1 MTTLDKLVI
10 QGIRSYDPAGSATIA
25 FWRPLT
31 LITGENGAGK
41 TTIIEALRYACT
53 GRCPGHGFVHDA
65 KLAGNASV
73 TGRVVLRF
81 RTAPPRQEL
90 CTVLRTLSVTAQST
104 RSGLAEFAHDGGGKT
119 SGATAVN
126 EVVPAVMGVSVPV
139 LDYVMFCHQED
150 SNWPLSAGAELE
162 RRFEEIFS
170 ATRYARALDT
180 LHKVRKGLVQH
191 APALAE
197 RLRALRTLH
206 AQLDGL
212 RRSIADADARAA
224 DKRAQIA
231 ALERDAAARTA
242 AVDRLARA
250 LAAHQHVAD
259 QERCLAGQLATARE
273 HARALAAALD
283 EHSRAPASTPDAQL
297 EREHAQV
304 AAALRTLA
312 ESADLRALADL
323 EARVR
328 DAARDVQRLH
338 DTLVRLRGCEREAAD
353 RADAC
358 AARCLAFA
366 RECLAD
372 DAVRA
377 LEALDRGDAARLQ
390 AETLRGAQGV
400 LDGAQA
406 RHSAAVQQRQDALAP
421 VRQQLDALRGAVS
434 KLQGQID
441 SGTHSAKETAE
452 RLGYEQDMV
461 EEKKKEL
468 GESERAAAQCRE
480 QEAVLAALE
489 ADAAARRAAIAQ
501 NMEGLANDER
511 ELRSRCAELQRQLT
525 FAKQCLPLH
534 TKVEHMQSQYTRTKT
549 DFDELCRSADLT
561 GPLGSCAGKSVREIT
576 QMYRTAYRTTSD
588 SLNKADE
595 DKKEQDKKVNSLEVR
610 EREMLNELQ
619 ELTKERDAKARTL
632 AQVVD
637 KLCEAPVKKRGAK
650 KSAPDWRKFPEL
662 LQEKEAAMK
671 KTEKK
676 LILATAT
683 EELYRKFIK
692 SATKTCC
699 CPLCERR
706 LGTTDGV
713 TLPDFTSKLED
724 VIKAL
729 PAASAIEESKA
740 ELARQQQVAAELHAV
755 EAVWHRWAQLDSE
768 EIPKRERAL
777 QEVRESLRAANQD
790 VPQLTQVY
798 ENASK
803 VWARLGRAKLVLDQ
817 LRRLEPKLAEE
828 GDELESAQE
837 ALDRMIKKED
847 GGSAGSDAGAML
859 DIGAI
864 STALVEAQRKH
875 QGVSDQIA
883 RCHEEQNA
891 LNGQVQQQRDV
902 VAALRSKSLETV
914 KLQAEVSQMERE
926 LGEKEQSLKKTQEG
940 IERARQ
946 EQKEATAQ
954 LDAVSRQE
962 QQLSTEHDAA
972 IAQLGSECQ
981 KLHVAIE
988 RFKVETD
995 QTLEQVQ
1002 QLRSQAAGIASA
1014 KQSKQEAAARRDAA
1028 QTQLAALKTQV
1039 QNQDSAKRDLELRQK
1054 VLSSNLQLRRSMA
1067 EVSSLEQ
1074 QVQALRS
1081 NPDYLDSAAAAQAQ
1095 SEHAQAQQQLSA
1107 AVAKASEEK
1116 GALRV
1121 LEDTLQQLRADELRP
1136 ELQSA
1141 PEDYRRCLIEK
1152 ETNDIMQEDL
1162 DKYEKEL
1169 DKALILFHQTK
1180 MESIN
1185 RRVTELWQATYR
1197 NADIDTIRIKSEVE
1211 RRTVTGKKTESGRGT
1226 RYSVVMVKDGV
1237 EMDMRGRCS
1246 AGQKVLACIVI
1257 RIALAE
1263 IFCLNCG
1270 ILALD
1275 EPTTN
1280 LDRRNVDSLARALTA
1295 LVESQRRNTSFQL
1308 VIITHDQEFADAF
1321 HCERWYNVSK
1331 PDRNQFSV
1339 ITLYGSGGGSGGGR
1353 LPPAIRGADDGPQ
1366 RGGFEENDDDDD
1378 DDDFVDNK
1386 SRSSQMSVPWR
1397 G

>member
-90 CTVLRTLSVTAQST
+90 CTVLRTVSVTQQST
-104 RSGLAEFAHDGGGKT
+104 RSGLAEFAHEGGGKT

-139 LDYVMFCHQED
+139 IDYVMFCHQED

-170 ATRYARALDT
+170 ATRYARALDA
-180 LHKVRKGLVQH
+180 LHKARKAFAQKG
-191 APALAE
+191 PALAE
-197 RLRALRTLH
+197 RLRALRALQ

-212 RRSIADADARAA
+212 RRSIADAAAHAAQRREQVAALDADAAAARAA
-224 DKRAQIA
+224 AQRHA
-231 ALERDAAARTA
+231 H
-242 AVDRLARA
+242 A
-250 LAAHQHVAD
+250 LAAHEALAA
-259 QERCLAGQLATARE
+259 QERCLAAQLDTERE
-273 HARALAAALD
+273 HCRALAAALD
-283 EHSRAPASTPDAQL
+283 APSRLDAPTAQL
-297 EREHAQV
+297 EREQADV
-304 AAALRTLA
+304 AAALRALA
-312 ESADLRALADL
+312 DHAGLRAVADL
-323 EARVR
+323 EARAR
-328 DAARDVQRLH
+328 DAQRDVQRLH
-338 DTLVRLRGCEREAAD
+338 DTLVRLRASEAD
-353 RADAC
+353 RAARAAAC
-358 AARCLAFA
+358 VARCRAFA
-366 RECLAD
+366 RECLP
-372 DAVRA
+372 
-377 LEALDRGDAARLQ
+377 EASRGDGDDNEDPAALQ

-406 RHSAAVQQRQDALAP
+406 RHDSAVQQREAALAP
-421 VRQQLDALRGAVS
+421 VRAQVAALRGTVS
-434 KLQGQID
+434 VLQGQID
-441 SGTHSAKETAE
+441 SRTHGARETAE

-461 EEKKKEL
+461 TEKKREL
-468 GESERAAAQCRE
+468 GESEQAAARARE
-480 QEAVLAALE
+480 QEAALAALE
-489 ADAAARRAAIAQ
+489 VDAGVRGAALGET
-501 NMEGLANDER
+501 MDGLARDER
-511 ELRSRCAELQRQLT
+511 ELRGRCAELQRQLA

-534 TKVEHMQSQYTRTKT
+534 TNVQRLQGQYARTKT

-576 QMYRTAYRTTSD
+576 QLYRSAYRTTSD
-588 SLNKADE
+588 SLSKADE
-595 DKKEQDKKVNSLEVR
+595 DKKVQDKKVNSLEVR
-610 EREMLNELQ
+610 EREMAAELR
-619 ELTKERDAKARTL
+619 ELTAERDAKAKTL
-632 AQVVD
+632 ADVVG
-637 KLCEAPVKKRGAK
+637 KLLHPAKKRGAK
-650 KSAPDWRKFPEL
+650 RGDAPPDWRKFPEL
-662 LQEKEAAMK
+662 LREREAAIK
-671 KTEKK
+671 KTERK

-692 SATKTCC
+692 SAAKTCS

-706 LGTTDGV
+706 LGTADGV
-713 TLPDFTSKLED
+713 SLPDFTSKLED

-740 ELARQQQVAAELHAV
+740 ELARQQEVVAKLHAV
-755 EAVWHRWAQLDSE
+755 EAVWHRWVQLDGE

-777 QEVRESLRAANQD
+777 QDVRESLRAATQD

-798 ENASK
+798 ENASR
-803 VWARLGRAKLVLDQ
+803 VWNRLGRAKLVLDQ

-828 GDELESAQE
+828 SDELENAQE
-837 ALDRMIKKED
+837 ALDRLVKKEASST
-847 GGSAGSDAGAML
+847 GGEGSEGSVAIP
-859 DIGAI
+859 DIGII
-864 STALVEAQRKH
+864 STALVEAQKKY

-883 RCHEEQNA
+883 RCQEERNA
-891 LNGQVQQQRDV
+891 LASRVQQQRDV
-902 VAALRSKSLETV
+902 VTALKSKSLETV
-914 KLQAEVSQMERE
+914 KLQAEVSQMEKE
-926 LGEKEQSLKKTQEG
+926 LAEKEQSLKKTQED

-946 EQKEATAQ
+946 EQKEAAAQ
-954 LDAVSRQE
+954 LDAAAQQE
-962 QQLSTEHDAA
+962 QQLSAEHDAA
-972 IAQLGSECQ
+972 IAQLASECQ
-981 KLHVAIE
+981 RVHVAVE
-988 RFKVETD
+988 RFKVETS
-995 QTLEQVQ
+995 QMLEQVRE
-1002 QLRSQAAGIASA
+1002 LGEQAAGIPGAE
-1014 KQSKQEAAARRDAA
+1014 QRKQEAVARRDAVQA
-1028 QTQLAALKTQV
+1028 ELAALRAQV
-1039 QNQDSAKRDLELRQK
+1039 ENQDSAKRDLELRQK
-1054 VLSSNLQLRRSMA
+1054 VLASNLQLRRSMA

-1074 QVQALRS
+1074 QVGALRG
-1081 NPDYLDSAAAAQAQ
+1081 NADYMDSTAVAQAER
-1095 SEHAQAQQQLSA
+1095 EHAQAEQRAST
-1107 AVAKASEEK
+1107 AVARANEEK

-1121 LEDTLQQLRADELRP
+1121 LEDTLQKLRADELRP

-1141 PEDYRRCLIEK
+1141 PEDYRRCMIEK

-1211 RRTVTGKKTESGRGT
+1211 RRTVTGKRTESGRGT

-1246 AGQKVLACIVI
+1246 AGQKVLASIVI

-1280 LDRRNVDSLARALTA
+1280 LDRRNVDSLARALHA
-1295 LVESQRRNTSFQL
+1295 LVESQRRNATFQL

-1321 HCERWYNVSK
+1321 HCERWYKVSK

-1339 ITLYGSGGGSGGGR
+1339 ITLYGGSPGR
-1353 LPPAIRGADDGPQ
+1353 LPPPDDKHKNGGAAGA
-1366 RGGFEENDDDDD
+1366 GADDDDD

-1386 SRSSQMSVPWR
+1386 SRSSQVSIPWR
-1397 G
+1397 V